1 MKERLQKILSASGVC
16 SRRKGEELI
25 AQGLVTVNGQKA
37 QVGDSADPEKDIIA
51 VRGKPLG
58 QKPPGLYIMLH
69 KPRGY
74 VTTAQDE
81 KGRRT
86 VLDLLSGVPGR
97 VYPVG
102 RLDMDSEGLLLLT
115 NDGDLTLQLTHP
127 SHEVGKEYLLELD
140 TPEEDPVMGLTRPMS
155 LDGRPLAPV
164 QAKRVKEEKGRTF
177 LLLTIHEGRNRQ
189 IRRMCQ
195 QRGYRLRRL
204 KRVAM
209 GRLSLGDLP
218 PGKWRHLTASEVA
231 YLKNLGSI
239 KDRG

>member
-58 QKPPGLYIMLH
+58 HPPPGLYIMLH

-81 KGRRT
+81 KGRKT

-97 VYPVG
+97 V
-102 RLDMDSEGLLLLT
+102 
-115 NDGDLTLQLTHP
+115 
-127 SHEVGKEYLLELD
+127 
-140 TPEEDPVMGLTRPMS
+140 
-155 LDGRPLAPV
+155 
-164 QAKRVKEEKGRTF
+164 
-177 LLLTIHEGRNRQ
+177 
-189 IRRMCQ
+189 
-195 QRGYRLRRL
+195 
-204 KRVAM
+204 
-209 GRLSLGDLP
+209 
-218 PGKWRHLTASEVA
+218 
-231 YLKNLGSI
+231 
-239 KDRG
+239 

>member
-25 AQGLVTVNGQKA
+25 AQGLVTVNGKKA
-37 QVGDSADPEKDIIA
+37 QVGDGADPEKDIIA

-86 VLDLLSGVPGR
+86 VLDLLGGVPGR

-115 NDGDLTLQLTHP
+115 T
-127 SHEVGKEYLLELD
+127 
-140 TPEEDPVMGLTRPMS
+140 M
-155 LDGRPLAPV
+155 A
-164 QAKRVKEEKGRTF
+164 
-177 LLLTIHEGRNRQ
+177 I
-189 IRRMCQ
+189 
-195 QRGYRLRRL
+195 
-204 KRVAM
+204 
-209 GRLSLGDLP
+209 
-218 PGKWRHLTASEVA
+218 
-231 YLKNLGSI
+231 
-239 KDRG
+239 

>member
-37 QVGDSADPEKDIIA
+37 QVGDSADPEKDSIA

-58 QKPPGLYIMLH
+58 QSPPGLYIMLH

-81 KGRRT
+81 KGRKT

-140 TPEEDPVMGLTRPMS
+140 TPEEDPAVGLTRPMS

-164 QAKRVKEEKGRTF
+164 QAKRVTEE
-177 LLLTIHEGRNRQ
+177 
-189 IRRMCQ
+189 
-195 QRGYRLRRL
+195 
-204 KRVAM
+204 
-209 GRLSLGDLP
+209 
-218 PGKWRHLTASEVA
+218 
-231 YLKNLGSI
+231 
-239 KDRG
+239 